1 MAGQLRDVAMRRPGA
16 ILSADPE
23 VWHYAKPI
31 DADALSAQFD
41 AFASLLKAQG
51 ARIHWLDSDAG
62 DGLADSVFTYD
73 PSFVIPAGA
82 VILRAPVAARNEDSL
97 ARFRTQGYRTL
108 QVVFQKSLED
118 L

>member
-1 MAGQLRDVAMRRPGA
+1 MLPEKRGLGYGRRLLAM
-16 ILSADPE
+16 LSE
-23 VWHYAKPI
+23 R
-31 DADALSAQFD
+31 
-41 AFASLLKAQG
+41 LLQ
-51 ARIHWLDSDAG
+51 S
-62 DGLADSVFTYD
+62 
-73 PSFVIPAGA
+73 GA